1 MGLLIDSGVL
11 IDAERGKIDVAA
23 HLEGRE
29 ADEFYLSVVSA
40 SELLHG
46 VHRASKAAVR
56 ARRSAFVEAVLDR
69 FPILEI
75 DVAAA
80 RMHAR
85 IWAETSASGKRVG
98 PHDLWIAASAMAH
111 GLTVVTG
118 NVREFKMIPG
128 LKVESWN

>member
-23 HLEGRE
+23 HFNGRE
-29 ADEFYLSVVSA
+29 NDEFYLSVVSV
-40 SELLHG
+40 SELQHG

-56 ARRSAFVEAVLDR
+56 ARRSAFVEAVLER

-75 DVAAA
+75 DVAVA

-85 IWAETSASGKRVG
+85 IWAELSASGKRVG
-98 PHDLWIAASAMAH
+98 PHDMWIGASALAH
-111 GLTVVTG
+111 GLTLVTG
-118 NVREFKMIPG
+118 NLREFRMIPG
-128 LKVESWN
+128 LAVESWA